1 MTQKVLFVDDDP
13 NALATFQRN
22 LRKQFDIETALG
34 GEQGLA
40 AINNQGPFAVIVSD
54 LRMPTMDGIQFLT
67 VAKMRAPDSVCIM
80 LTGYVDLQT
89 ALEAVNEG
97 IVFRFLVKPCPH
109 DVIVKAVEA
118 GIEQHQLV
126 TRKRDLEETILSSA
140 VEALTEMLNLVNP
153 SAFSHATRVKHYA
166 SDIAEQLQLSNRGQL
181 ETAAM
186 LSQLGCVTLPSTLLD
201 KIAAGERLADD
212 EQEAYSSHP
221 SVGSK
226 LVAHLPQLEPIARMI
241 EDQQRSLNSYAVL
254 PSSAQERDV
263 ALGAQILKV
272 AIDLD
277 QMITG
282 GMSPKTI
289 LVKLSTRTDEYNQEI
304 VAALARGKGLLAAF
318 KPHGVPSA

>member
-34 GEQGLA
+34 GEQGLQ

-54 LRMPTMDGIQFLT
+54 LRMPAMDGIQFLT

-118 GIEQHQLV
+118 GVEQYQLV
-126 TRKRDLEETILSSA
+126 TGKRALQENTLGSV
-140 VEALTEMLNLVNP
+140 VEALTATLNLVNP
-153 SAFSHATRVKHYA
+153 GAFNHATRVRRYVG
-166 SDIAEQLQLSNRGQL
+166 DIAEQLQLSNQWQL
-181 ETAAM
+181 EVAAM
-186 LSQLGCVTLPSTLLD
+186 LSQLGCVTLSPNLLD
-201 KIAAGERLADD
+201 KIAAGERLTDN

-226 LVAHLPQLEPIARMI
+226 LVAHIPQLEPIARMI
-241 EDQQRSLNSYAVL
+241 EGQQRPLNSYAVL
-254 PSSAQERDV
+254 PASVQERDI
-263 ALGAQILKV
+263 ALGAQILRV

-277 QMITG
+277 RMVTS
-282 GMSPKTI
+282 GMSPKTV
-289 LVKLSTRTDEYNQEI
+289 LVKLSTRTDEYNQEV

-318 KPHGVPSA
+318 KPHGVSGA